1 MTRRGGCSPPHL
13 RRRARHPWPPRGP
26 PSLEY
31 SKIGHG
37 RHSSLTCGSCG
48 YPQGRSRP
56 QLRDVRRLD
65 EYNQTILRKLKDLG
79 SVIAMSEEEDKQKW
93 LWKMVSSQLN
103 PYILICFHKILIF
116 LTKNYGELKSL

>member
-1 MTRRGGCSPPHL
+1 MNWLFWPLSCLLQVMPILSVNN
-13 RRRARHPWPPRGP
+13 RAWPVAATQ
-26 PSLEY
+26 
-31 SKIGHG
+31 
-37 RHSSLTCGSCG
+37 SLTCGSCG
-48 YPQGRSRP
+48 YPQGTSRP

-79 SVIAMSEEEDKQKW
+79 SVFAMSEEEDKQKW

-103 PYILICFHKILIF
+103 PYILICLHKILIF

>member
-1 MTRRGGCSPPHL
+1 MAG
-13 RRRARHPWPPRGP
+13 
-26 PSLEY
+26 
-31 SKIGHG
+31 G

-79 SVIAMSEEEDKQKW
+79 SVFAMSEEEDKQKW

-103 PYILICFHKILIF
+103 PYILICLHKILIF